1 MIKTMIVLFLHVW
14 VALFAFDRHPNHG
27 GYYRVLDSSKST
39 NGYDSVLTAVGTL
52 ASGNV
57 VMIHYST
64 IPFDTL
70 KHKCKW
76 KLTNSKNK
84 NDKWFDRE
92 LLRIDGHK
100 PIGTDG
106 GIPATELDTLQIWIN
121 GKQIPISKSRYSN
134 LYNFDWDNDDNLSFS
149 EDVKGI
155 HINKWASD
163 GAGAYSVEI
172 IVKALTIRNII
183 TESLD

>member
-1 MIKTMIVLFLHVW
+1 MIILFLHFW
-14 VALFAFDRHPNHG
+14 VAHFAFDRHPIHSDH
-27 GYYRVLDSSKST
+27 YRVLDSSKST
-39 NGYDSVLTAVGTL
+39 NGYDSVLTVVDTL
-52 ASGNV
+52 QSGNV

-64 IPFDTL
+64 VPFDTL
-70 KHKCKW
+70 KHRCAW
-76 KLTNSKNK
+76 KHTSSK
-84 NDKWFDRE
+84 DKDNRWFYRE
-92 LLRIDGHK
+92 LLRIDGRK

-121 GKQIPISKSRYSN
+121 GKQISIPKSRYSN
-134 LYNFDWDNDDNLSFS
+134 LYDFDWQDDNNLSFS
-149 EDVKGI
+149 EDIKGI

-172 IVKALTIRNII
+172 IVKAMRLRNII